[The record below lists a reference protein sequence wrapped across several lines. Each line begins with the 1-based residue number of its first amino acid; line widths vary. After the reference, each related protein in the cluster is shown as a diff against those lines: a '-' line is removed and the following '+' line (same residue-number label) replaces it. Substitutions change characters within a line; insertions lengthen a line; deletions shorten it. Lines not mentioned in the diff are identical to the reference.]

1 MMMTK
6 IDRSPGFY
14 HCSHVETIRNLF
26 PLLEIDVHD
35 VFPGPQEDWG
45 RSDENHSIR
54 TLLIISSFELISS
67 DES

>member
-1 MMMTK
+1 MKTK
-6 IDRSPGFY
+6 IDHLPEFC
-14 HCSHVETIRNLF
+14 HCSHVETIRNSF

-54 TLLIISSFELISS
+54 TFLIITSFEFWA
-67 DES
+67 DGNES